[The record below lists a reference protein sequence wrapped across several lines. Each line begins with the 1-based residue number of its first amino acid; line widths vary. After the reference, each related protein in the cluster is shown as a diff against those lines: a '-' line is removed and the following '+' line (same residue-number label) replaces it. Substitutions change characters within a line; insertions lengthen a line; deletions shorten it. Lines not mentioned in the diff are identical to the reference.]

1 MTPYKINGEIW
12 DPPFRKYN
20 FKFGFEYCWE
30 IELQLKPHA
39 APPAVIGGAQR
50 LGWTAWAGKAMHDRP
65 VTGMIFEPE
74 HGLTH

>member
-1 MTPYKINGEIW
+1 
-12 DPPFRKYN
+12 
-20 FKFGFEYCWE
+20 
-30 IELQLKPHA
+30 LQLKPHA